1 MTHVG
6 ELCTVSDLSSYL
18 DTAKGDRSI
27 DAVVAK
33 AKSAGLSIDRATVAR
48 YVGGQGAK
56 NPPDS
61 VLRAL
66 AAGLD
71 LDVRNLRAL
80 AGKPRGE
87 LGPYVP
93 VDEAARLNEEQR
105 RAIDAL
111 IKSIVGA
118 PAEVERAADKVER
131 RRRTEPTIEQ
141 VRGAQL
147 RAVADQGENDDTSE
161 VERLARD
168 ERRQQKKGP
177 KK

>member
-1 MTHVG
+1 M
-6 ELCTVSDLSSYL
+6 SDLSSYL

-33 AKSAGLSIDRATVAR
+33 AASAGHKIDRATVAR
-48 YVGGQGAK
+48 YVSGQGAK
-56 NPPDS
+56 RPPEG

-71 LDVRNLRAL
+71 LDVRDLREL

-93 VDEAARLNEEQR
+93 VDEAAQLNESQR

-111 IKSIVGA
+111 IKSIVGL
-118 PAEVERAADKVER
+118 PELERAADKDER
-131 RRRTEPTIEQ
+131 RARTEPTVAE
-141 VRGAQL
+141 VRAAQAAHL
-147 RAVADQGENDDTSE
+147 RAVADAGERDDAAE
-161 VERLARD
+161 VERLARE
-168 ERRQQKKGP
+168 ERRRQTGGDL
-177 KK
+177 